1 MKSDL
6 DLTKERSK
14 LADAVTRWL
23 RRSWVRK
30 PILLVLYTVGLAFCF
45 PWPVKSLPREMDRTI
60 SLGLPREMDRT
71 ISLGLPR
78 EMDRTISLG
87 LPREMDRTISLGL
100 PREMDRTISLGLP
113 LLHRAAFDL
122 VISAFQR
129 VSFSAFAFLISA
141 FPPMPI

>member
-14 LADAVTRWL
+14 LTHAVTRSL
-23 RRSWVRK
+23 RRPWVRK
-30 PILLVLYTVGLAFCF
+30 AILLVLYTGGVAFCF
-45 PWPVKSLPREMDRTI
+45 PWPVKS
-60 SLGLPREMDRT
+60 
-71 ISLGLPR
+71 LPR

-141 FPPMPI
+141 FPRMPR

>member
-6 DLTKERSK
+6 DLTKEQSK

-23 RRSWVRK
+23 RRPWVRK
-30 PILLVLYTVGLAFCF
+30 AILLVLYTGGLAFCF

-78 EMDRTISLG
+78 ETDRTISLG
-87 LPREMDRTISLGL
+87 LPRET
-100 PREMDRTISLGLP
+100 DRTISLGLP

-141 FPPMPI
+141 FPRMPR

>member
-23 RRSWVRK
+23 RRPWVRK
-30 PILLVLYTVGLAFCF
+30 TILLVLYTGGLAFCF

-87 LPREMDRTISLGL
+87 LP
-100 PREMDRTISLGLP
+100 
-113 LLHRAAFDL
+113 LLHRATFDL
-122 VISAFQR
+122 VISAFQHLL
-129 VSFSAFAFLISA
+129 S
-141 FPPMPI
+141 

>member
-14 LADAVTRWL
+14 LTHAVTRSL
-23 RRSWVRK
+23 RRPWVRK
-30 PILLVLYTVGLAFCF
+30 AILLVLYTGGVAFCF
-45 PWPVKSLPREMDRTI
+45 PWPVKS
-60 SLGLPREMDRT
+60 
-71 ISLGLPR
+71 
-78 EMDRTISLG
+78 

-141 FPPMPI
+141 FPRMPI

>member
-6 DLTKERSK
+6 DLTKEQSK

-23 RRSWVRK
+23 RRPWVRK
-30 PILLVLYTVGLAFCF
+30 AILLVLYTGGLAFCF

-60 SLGLPREMDRT
+60 SLGLPRET
-71 ISLGLPR
+71 
-78 EMDRTISLG
+78 
-87 LPREMDRTISLGL
+87 
-100 PREMDRTISLGLP
+100 DRTISLGLP

-141 FPPMPI
+141 FPRMPR

>member
-23 RRSWVRK
+23 RRPWVRK
-30 PILLVLYTVGLAFCF
+30 AILLVLYTGGLAFCF

-78 EMDRTISLG
+78 ET
-87 LPREMDRTISLGL
+87 
-100 PREMDRTISLGLP
+100 DRTISLGLP

-141 FPPMPI
+141 FPRMPR

>member
-87 LPREMDRTISLGL
+87 LP
-100 PREMDRTISLGLP
+100 